1 MELKYIVKNNELNI
15 NQILQNELNISSRL
29 LYKLIKN
36 NIILLNGNSCD
47 TRNLASSG
55 DIITVDFNYEE
66 DNSNIVPTKMNLDII
81 FEDEWLLIVNKPAG
95 IAIHPSVLHYSD
107 SLCNGI
113 RFYFDTIGLK
123 KKIRPV
129 NRLDL
134 NTSGLVVFAK
144 CEYVQECLISQMK
157 DNVFKKEYLAFCNG
171 VFSKK
176 SGTINLPIARKE
188 NSIIERCIS
197 ENGQPSI
204 THYKVVKEFV
214 SNEFDA
220 FDVENFPEKKFDN
233 YSLVKCTLET
243 GRTHQIRVHM
253 SAIGH
258 PLIGDSLY
266 GSTSDFINRQALH
279 CYKLQFLHPINNEFM
294 DFVGEIPLDFK
305 KLDFDF

>member
-1 MELKYIVKNNELNI
+1 MELRYIVNNEQNI
-15 NQILQNELNISSRL
+15 NFILKNELNISSRL

-36 NIILLNGNSCD
+36 QNIFLNNIPCD
-47 TRNLASSG
+47 TRNSALLG
-55 DIITVDFNYEE
+55 DVITVNFDYEE
-66 DNSNIVPTKMNLDII
+66 DNSNIIPTKMDLDIV
-81 FEDEWLLIVNKPAG
+81 FEDDWLLVVNKPAG

-113 RFYFDTIGLK
+113 RFYFDKIGLK

-144 CEYVQECLISQMK
+144 CEYIQECLINQMK
-157 DNVFKKEYLAFCNG
+157 KNQFKKEYLAVCNG
-171 VFSKK
+171 IFNEK

-197 ENGQPSI
+197 ENGQTAI
-204 THYKVVKEFV
+204 THYEVLKE
-214 SNEFDA
+214 
-220 FDVENFPEKKFDN
+220 FDN
-233 YSLVKCTLET
+233 YSLVKCSLET

-258 PLIGDSLY
+258 PLLGDSLY
-266 GSTSDFINRQALH
+266 GSISDLINRQALH
-279 CYKLQFLHPINNEFM
+279 CYNLQFIHPVYNNDLNFFG
-294 DFVGEIPLDFK
+294 DLPNDFK
-305 KLDFDF
+305 IFDF